1 VLLLVFVTSG
11 CHNNL
16 DCRSLELIPSLHSI
30 LFEFLR
36 YFSIMLKLDEMAT
49 LLVVNSNSLLLEQIK
64 STETLDITS
73 FKS

>member
-1 VLLLVFVTSG
+1 
-11 CHNNL
+11 
-16 DCRSLELIPSLHSI
+16 
-30 LFEFLR
+30 
-36 YFSIMLKLDEMAT
+36 MLKLDEMAT